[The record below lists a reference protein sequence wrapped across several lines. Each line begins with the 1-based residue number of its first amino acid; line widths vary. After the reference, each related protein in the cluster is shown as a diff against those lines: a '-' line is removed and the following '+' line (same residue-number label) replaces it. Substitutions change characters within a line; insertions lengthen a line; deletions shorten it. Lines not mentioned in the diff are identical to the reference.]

1 MDHIYDYL
9 IAFNVTTAVPDNPS
23 PKPISSNTMLIEDT
37 PTTGRIIQICWA
49 TYDIKKEIMIDECQ
63 YFVKPLKYAQLSQ
76 ATIEKTRITNQQMEE
91 KAVPLTEVMHKFNEA
106 LYINYICNNASF
118 CLVTPNDQVLM
129 TTLPQDAQEAKVK
142 LPNHFFTYF
151 DITEE
156 FRKTYKLSPS
166 SGSLGDFLGFLKLKP
181 TEAQNLGEEE
191 NKNVLRLIHRIVKDG
206 HKFQNPKVLN
216 SSHQLITE
224 NIDLSRTGQVV
235 ASKKWST
242 FIRSKSPEAFRN
254 PTKKWYIRM
263 RGLPFGSREAEVI
276 EFLRGIRVYNEDIV
290 FLYDYE
296 GKFTGEAY
304 VQLHNE
310 ADFKEAISFNLSDLG
325 SRYIEVFET
334 NENEMAKAKASQFPE
349 KREMKLEQDPAWSH
363 LLQDSVG
370 IIKMR
375 GLPYS
380 CTEEDIK
387 EFFKGFPIVQ
397 DGIKRAVHGGRP
409 SGECFVVFE
418 AKDSAFSALGL
429 NMEKIGN
436 RFIELFN
443 SNVRELEIY
452 LNHNFSQNAK
462 DKQDLPNI
470 PLDKRKSTLKM
481 VGLPFNVTK
490 DNILKF
496 LNGFNV
502 KDEDVHLINGH
513 SGKFSGQA
521 LITFSD
527 ELEAQRALKT
537 KNLSYIN
544 NRYIEF
550 YEYR

>member
-9 IAFNVTTAVPDNPS
+9 IAFNLTTAVPDAKVGNP
-23 PKPISSNTMLIEDT
+23 MLIEDSPST
-37 PTTGRIIQICWA
+37 STAGRIIQICWA
-49 TYDIKKEIMIDECQ
+49 AYDIKKEIMIDECH
-63 YFVKPLKYAQLSQ
+63 YLVKPLKYSQLSE
-76 ATIEKTRITNQQMEE
+76 ATIEKTRITNEEMEA
-91 KAVPLTEVMHKFNEA
+91 KGMPLSEVMLKFNEA
-106 LYINYICNNASF
+106 LYLNYICRNASF
-118 CLVTPNDQVLM
+118 CLVTANDQVLM
-129 TTLPQDAQEAKVK
+129 SILPQDAQEAKVK
-142 LPNHFFTYF
+142 LPNHFSTYF

-166 SGSLGDFLGFLKLKP
+166 SGSLADYLGFLKLKP
-181 TEAQNLGEEE
+181 TEAQNAGEEE
-191 NKNVLRLIHRIVKDG
+191 NKNILRLVHRIVKDG
-206 HKFQNPKVLN
+206 HKFQHPKVLN

-224 NIDLSRTGQVV
+224 NMDPNRPSQVV
-235 ASKKWST
+235 QNKKWNT
-242 FIRSKSPEAFRN
+242 FIRGKSPEPFRN

-263 RGLPFGSREAEVI
+263 RGLPFGCREAEI
-276 EFLRGIRVYNEDIV
+276 MEFLRGIRVYSEDIV

-296 GKFTGEAY
+296 GKFTGEVY

-310 ADFKEAISFNLSDLG
+310 ADFREALSFNLSDLG

-349 KREMKLEQDPAWSH
+349 KREMKIEEDPAWSH
-363 LLQDSVG
+363 LLAESNG
-370 IIKMR
+370 IVKMR

-380 CTEEDIK
+380 CTEEDIR
-387 EFFKGFPIVQ
+387 EFFKGFPIAQ

-418 AKDSAFSALGL
+418 SKDSAFSALGL

-436 RFIELFN
+436 RFIELFV
-443 SNVRELEIY
+443 SNVRELEVY
-452 LNHNFSQNAK
+452 LHNHFSQNGSA
-462 DKQDLPNI
+462 KQDLPNI
-470 PLDKRKSTLKM
+470 PLDKRKATLKM

-496 LNGFNV
+496 LSGFNV
-502 KDEDVHLINGH
+502 KDDDIHLINGH
-513 SGKFSGQA
+513 SGRFSGQA